1 MKYNHAIAVNT
12 RLLLKNKLEGMGRF
26 AHEILYRLTSSMSD
40 CQFYFFFDRNFN
52 PDFIYHPNITPIIS
66 SPPTRHVFL
75 YYIWMQYS
83 VKPLLT
89 KLKPDLFFSPD
100 GLCVLGTQ
108 TKQIPVI
115 HDLNFEHHPEFH
127 RFWARKYYRYF
138 FPRFARISH
147 HILTVSE
154 FSKND
159 ISKTYSIPED
169 KISVIY
175 NGVSEKFRPVSDE
188 IKYSTKKKFTNGRNY
203 FVYVGSL
210 HPRKNINGLFKAFSE
225 FKKQK
230 NSNIAL
236 VLAGPVYWGM
246 KEIYHLLT
254 SLQLENDVI
263 FTNRLLDEDLNNIL
277 ASSLGLVYVP
287 FYEGFGIP
295 VIEAFAAG
303 VPVITSNVTSLPE
316 VAADAAFLVNPHNPR
331 EIAQCMHY
339 IMENVNEC
347 ALKIQ
352 KGTEQLKKF
361 SWDESAKKTEYIL
374 RKFLL

>member
-1 MKYNHAIAVNT
+1 
-12 RLLLKNKLEGMGRF
+12 
-26 AHEILYRLTSSMSD
+26 
-40 CQFYFFFDRNFN
+40 
-52 PDFIYHPNITPIIS
+52 
-66 SPPTRHVFL
+66 
-75 YYIWMQYS
+75 MQYS

-159 ISKTYSIPED
+159 ISKTYSVPED

-175 NGVSEKFRPVSDE
+175 NGVSEKFHPVSDE

-225 FKKQK
+225 FKKQEK
-230 NSNIAL
+230 SNIAL

-246 KEIYHLLT
+246 KEIYHSLT

-263 FTNRLLDEDLNNIL
+263 FTNRLSDEDLNNIL

-339 IMENVNEC
+339 IMENVNE
-347 ALKIQ
+347 
-352 KGTEQLKKF
+352 
-361 SWDESAKKTEYIL
+361 
-374 RKFLL
+374 